1 MTIDD
6 LIQAGMTAAKAGD
19 LEEAAK
25 LFARAVK
32 SDPNSEQ
39 GWLWLGKCVP
49 YLNQREYCFKRVLA
63 LNPNNPEA
71 LQGLKD
77 TMWLH
82 ASAPQGSTSSA
93 GEPSVSSPTPISM
106 PSDAQQPKP
115 AVTPF
120 VFDNNKELIK
130 SSATVL
136 PHLPQPSVAP
146 GTQEKQS
153 VAIPQGKITT
163 PTRKR
168 KINPVLAGFLW
179 SIPVSLVCLVVI
191 LYLAISGAWMK
202 FIPANLLPLSI
213 PTATTGT
220 APVPPMVT
228 QTVSRL
234 PTVTSTASE
243 PTATLNVVPTVAYT
257 PTFKSEQCTF
267 VPPTGITVSCG
278 YLTVPENRTA
288 PNSLNIQ
295 IAVAVFHST
304 SANPA
309 PDPVIF
315 LQGGPGGEAIMT
327 SVGDF
332 NILVAPFLDKRDYI
346 AYDQRGTGLSK
357 PAINCQELETVYKQ
371 DMFGQIPSSSRNM
384 IYTNAFRSCHGMM
397 TVSGIDLNEFNT
409 IANADDLKDLV
420 TTLGYSQ
427 VDLYGASYG
436 TRLALVTMRNHPEIL
451 KSVVLDSV
459 VPVEA
464 RLFYED
470 PSRINSSLQAL
481 FDGCAT
487 DPKCAAAY
495 PGLKT
500 DFWNMVAQ
508 LDTHPISVT
517 APLLTGGKITE
528 TVTGSDLLGV
538 TTFGLLKWAWM
549 IPTVPMSLDEL
560 KADDYSTFVAM
571 QSSLP
576 DEYKG
581 INIGVYISVMCHEHI
596 LSGTSEELQAIMDV
610 NHDIGKYMR
619 LPFFG
624 DAKDMFNTCKVW
636 GSTPPIAIEK
646 DPVVSDIPTLI
657 IEGTYDPAT
666 PPMYG
671 KQVAQNLSHSYYV
684 EFPNQGHVPL
694 FGDTTGCVSGMI
706 LAFFDNPGREP
717 DRACMKNL
725 PPINFITPYI
735 GNPPVKLAVQEGYG
749 LTAKMPVEWD
759 KYSDGFYRRD
769 NSPLDITQLVV
780 ARAYF
785 FDSGALLDSLSSKL
799 YGYQGFDAAPILVG
813 TRKAN
818 GLDWSLYE
826 TASYGR
832 PVELAMADSA
842 QGDALIVLLFCH
854 KDELDALYQTV
865 YLPIIDSVV
874 PSQ

>member
-6 LIQAGMTAAKAGD
+6 LIRAGMTAARTGD

-49 YLNQREYCFKRVLA
+49 NPNQREYCFKRVLA
-63 LNPNNPEA
+63 LNPNNLEA
-71 LQGLKD
+71 LQDLKD
-77 TMWLH
+77 TIWLH
-82 ASAPQGSTSSA
+82 ASAPQGSVPSA
-93 GEPSVSSPTPISM
+93 GEPAVSSPTPNSRLVIA
-106 PSDAQQPKP
+106 PQPKL
-115 AVTPF
+115 ADTPF
-120 VFDNNKELIK
+120 VFENNEELVK
-130 SSATVL
+130 SSATDL
-136 PHLPQPSVAP
+136 PPLPQLSVAP
-146 GTQEKQS
+146 GWQEKQAG
-153 VAIPQGKITT
+153 AIPQGNKPT
-163 PTRKR
+163 PTLRK

-179 SIPVSLVCLVVI
+179 SIPVSLVCLMAI
-191 LYLAISGAWMK
+191 LYLIVSGTWMK

-213 PTATTGT
+213 PTATSET
-220 APVPPMVT
+220 VLLPPMVT
-228 QTVSRL
+228 QTISHL
-234 PTVTSTASE
+234 PTVTSMASE
-243 PTATLNVVPTVAYT
+243 PTYTPIVVPTLAYT
-257 PTFKSEQCTF
+257 PTFKSDQCTF

-278 YLTVPENRTA
+278 YLTVPEDRTNPA
-288 PNSLNIQ
+288 SPNIQ

-304 SANPA
+304 SINPA

-327 SVGDF
+327 SVADY
-332 NILVAPFLDKRDYI
+332 NILIAPFLDKRDYI
-346 AYDQRGTGLSK
+346 AFDQRGTGLTK

-371 DMFGQIPSSSRNM
+371 DVFGQIPTSSRNM

-397 TVSGIDLNEFNT
+397 TVSGINLSDFNT
-409 IANADDLKDLV
+409 ISNADDLKDLV

-436 TRLALVTMRNHPEIL
+436 TRLALVTMRSHPEIL

-464 RLFYED
+464 RLLFED
-470 PSRINSSLQAL
+470 PTRISSSLQAL
-481 FDGCAT
+481 FAGCAA

-495 PGLKT
+495 PDLKT

-508 LDTHPISVT
+508 LDAHPVSVT
-517 APLLTGGKITE
+517 APILTGGKITE
-528 TVTGSDLLGV
+528 TITGSDLLGV
-538 TTFGLLKWAWM
+538 TTYGLLKWAWM
-549 IPTVPMSLDEL
+549 IPTAPMSLDEI
-560 KADDYSTFVAM
+560 KAGDYSTFVAM

-576 DEYKG
+576 IEFKG
-581 INIGVYISVMCHEHI
+581 INIGVYISVICHEHI

-624 DAKDMFNTCKVW
+624 DATDMFNTCKVW
-636 GSTPPIAIEK
+636 GSKPPAAGEK

-671 KQVAQNLSHSYYV
+671 KQVSQNLSHSYYV

-694 FGDTTGCVSGMI
+694 FGDTTGCASGMI

-717 DRACMKNL
+717 DRACMGNL
-725 PPINFITPYI
+725 PSINFITPYT
-735 GNPPVKLAVQEGYG
+735 GNPPVQLAVEEGYG

-769 NSPLDITQLVV
+769 NSPLDITQLAI

-785 FDSGALLDSLSSKL
+785 FDSSALLDSLSSKL
-799 YGYQGFDAAPILVG
+799 YGYHGFDAAPILVG

-826 TASYGR
+826 TTSYGR
-832 PVELAMADSA
+832 PVELAMSDSA

-874 PSQ
+874 PFQ